1 MARTRL
7 TSPQPLVSLLYNPY
21 QVSFLNARRLR
32 VCPGL
37 CVAPDGTRLQWSML
51 ESLVCPGC
59 QKTGIRPFRRFYLRA
74 GRRGGKALD
83 INTPIPTPHGWRTM
97 ANLEVGDPVFDDQGQ
112 PTRVTF
118 VTPVY
123 LPTECYRVVF
133 NDGNVLIADGDHQW
147 VTTQKNS
154 RKRPHRFGPTVVTT
168 KTIARTLLTA
178 NGESNHAV
186 LAARPLQYP
195 PAALP
200 IQPYT
205 LGAWLGDGSS
215 ASADLC
221 CSEPEIV
228 WFIEADGYAITQ
240 RKTQDRSA
248 MYGIGGTGGRR
259 DPLTGRMV
267 ATSSIHSTLKAI
279 GLMHNKHI
287 PEAYFA
293 ASVDQRLA
301 LLQGLM
307 DTDGQVNADGS
318 CEFDSTNVRLAEG
331 VLRLTRG
338 LGIISRFYQ
347 GTAKLYGREIGP
359 KWRVTFRTKLPA
371 ARLARKLA
379 RIQAG
384 AAVKRTQSGVYRF
397 IVAVEPVTPVLVKCI
412 QVAAASE
419 MYLAGDGCIPTHNS
433 RIGALSAIEESTV
446 PYSMGWCCAP
456 SFPELEDY
464 VIPAFFSQLPQEWF
478 DHPLTEWSED
488 RLTLVLPNRAQVA
501 FRSLDDP
508 NRGAGPGLD
517 WVWIDEGRKIQ
528 KLAWL
533 LLRPALTERKGIA
546 WVTSSPDWGEDWC
559 HTEFFQ
565 PAIDG
570 RPGYWA
576 TEYKTVDN
584 PIIDPAEVES
594 ARLSMPPELFR
605 REYEASLEYP
615 TGTIY
620 GTLIDKCEAD
630 DDRIRQWL
638 PEWPRID
645 PTRPSIAAMD
655 PGTDHPF
662 AAVLIVVTP
671 FGLVVVKEYEER
683 NRVYVEHA
691 AALKVLVAP
700 MTPRWAIDKTQAQAA
715 IEMAAHGIYA
725 QGAEYDV
732 DGGIQRVYSWMAL
745 GQLRIA
751 RSTCPLLIK
760 RLRHYRWAEIAETKK
775 GLGKPAPFK
784 KDDDLC
790 FVAGTRVMT
799 CFGDRPIETI
809 RVGDSVLTRVGW
821 RTVLASNTTG
831 TKPVMRL
838 TTSDGRTLIGTANH
852 PIWIAGRGFIR
863 LDELRYDDILH
874 TCRIPIAWSR
884 SGEGFGSIVT
894 RTPKHGVIASIGN
907 HIRRIAAKGSRRFIR
922 RFGSPSTVQ
931 FLTVTTSITETAI
944 HSTTDSTTS
953 KRSPRAVISATIKK
967 VASRLWLSGN
977 IWPRFGPWRLSGTDP
992 LSADGGTVNMDA
1004 PHGTDVPLNNSSAIS
1019 ARSNS
1024 NQRNDTASDS
1034 VRTPAR
1040 PRGDARSSVILKFA
1054 SASSAVRRL
1063 LSPSTR
1069 VRALVPDSV
1078 VRVSDVSPAG
1088 IAPVY
1093 NLTIVS
1099 KTPEYFANGI
1109 LVHNCDALRYCVM
1122 LWPEL
1127 PRDGPA
1133 LDDPSKRNL
1142 ALLTLQARL
1151 EIERNQSRDPDPS
1164 EEGLVRVT
1172 DDFTESWHGDLQP
1185 IVDSAYSEF
1194 YR

>member
-7 TSPQPLVSLLYNPY
+7 TSPQPLVELKYNPY
-21 QVSFLNARRLR
+21 QISFLNARRLR

-74 GRRGGKALD
+74 GRRGGK
-83 INTPIPTPHGWRTM
+83 
-97 ANLEVGDPVFDDQGQ
+97 
-112 PTRVTF
+112 
-118 VTPVY
+118 
-123 LPTECYRVVF
+123 
-133 NDGNVLIADGDHQW
+133 
-147 VTTQKNS
+147 
-154 RKRPHRFGPTVVTT
+154 
-168 KTIARTLLTA
+168 
-178 NGESNHAV
+178 
-186 LAARPLQYP
+186 
-195 PAALP
+195 
-200 IQPYT
+200 
-205 LGAWLGDGSS
+205 
-215 ASADLC
+215 
-221 CSEPEIV
+221 
-228 WFIEADGYAITQ
+228 
-240 RKTQDRSA
+240 
-248 MYGIGGTGGRR
+248 
-259 DPLTGRMV
+259 
-267 ATSSIHSTLKAI
+267 
-279 GLMHNKHI
+279 
-287 PEAYFA
+287 
-293 ASVDQRLA
+293 
-301 LLQGLM
+301 
-307 DTDGQVNADGS
+307 
-318 CEFDSTNVRLAEG
+318 
-331 VLRLTRG
+331 
-338 LGIISRFYQ
+338 
-347 GTAKLYGREIGP
+347 
-359 KWRVTFRTKLPA
+359 
-371 ARLARKLA
+371 
-379 RIQAG
+379 
-384 AAVKRTQSGVYRF
+384 
-397 IVAVEPVTPVLVKCI
+397 
-412 QVAAASE
+412 
-419 MYLAGDGCIPTHNS
+419 S

-517 WVWIDEGRKIQ
+517 WAWIDEGRKIQ

-671 FGLVVVKEYEER
+671 NGLVVVKEYEER

-784 KDDDLC
+784 KDDDL
-790 FVAGTRVMT
+790 
-799 CFGDRPIETI
+799 P
-809 RVGDSVLTRVGW
+809 
-821 RTVLASNTTG
+821 
-831 TKPVMRL
+831 
-838 TTSDGRTLIGTANH
+838 
-852 PIWIAGRGFIR
+852 
-863 LDELRYDDILH
+863 
-874 TCRIPIAWSR
+874 
-884 SGEGFGSIVT
+884 
-894 RTPKHGVIASIGN
+894 
-907 HIRRIAAKGSRRFIR
+907 
-922 RFGSPSTVQ
+922 
-931 FLTVTTSITETAI
+931 
-944 HSTTDSTTS
+944 
-953 KRSPRAVISATIKK
+953 
-967 VASRLWLSGN
+967 
-977 IWPRFGPWRLSGTDP
+977 
-992 LSADGGTVNMDA
+992 
-1004 PHGTDVPLNNSSAIS
+1004 
-1019 ARSNS
+1019 
-1024 NQRNDTASDS
+1024 
-1034 VRTPAR
+1034 
-1040 PRGDARSSVILKFA
+1040 
-1054 SASSAVRRL
+1054 
-1063 LSPSTR
+1063 
-1069 VRALVPDSV
+1069 
-1078 VRVSDVSPAG
+1078 
-1088 IAPVY
+1088 
-1093 NLTIVS
+1093 
-1099 KTPEYFANGI
+1099 
-1109 LVHNCDALRYCVM
+1109 DALRYCVM

-1151 EIERNQSRDPDPS
+1151 EIERNQSRDPDPT
-1164 EEGLVRVT
+1164 EEGMVRVT

-1185 IVDSAYSEF
+1185 IVDSAYAEF